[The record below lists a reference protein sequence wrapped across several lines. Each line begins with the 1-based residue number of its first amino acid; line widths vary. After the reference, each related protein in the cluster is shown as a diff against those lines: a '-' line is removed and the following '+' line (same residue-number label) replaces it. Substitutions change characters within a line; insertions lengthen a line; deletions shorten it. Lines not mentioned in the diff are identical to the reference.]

1 MGAGVAGGSS
11 FMEDYTYDFATDGGR
26 VLGAHMLEVCPS
38 IADGTPT
45 CEIHPLSIGGHDD
58 PVRLV
63 FTAATGPAVVVA
75 MLDLGGRFRMI
86 ANEIDVIPPD
96 EELPK
101 LPVARAVWKPRPDLS
116 TAAESWLL
124 AGGPHHTVFT
134 AALGIE
140 AIADFAEI
148 AGIELV
154 VIDERTRVSDFKKE
168 LRWNQAYYH
177 LAGGV

>member
-1 MGAGVAGGSS
+1 MV
-11 FMEDYTYDFATDGGR
+11 
-26 VLGAHMLEVCPS
+26 
-38 IADGTPT
+38 
-45 CEIHPLSIGGHDD
+45 
-58 PVRLV
+58 
-63 FTAATGPAVVVA
+63 
-75 MLDLGGRFRMI
+75 
-86 ANEIDVIPPD
+86 ANEIDVIPP
-96 EELPK
+96 EQELPK